1 MVLIAKLKKRWTVP
15 SYGNMLIQK
24 WTLPIKDDNSDGWKG

>member
-1 MVLIAKLKKRWTVP
+1 MVLAAKLKNWWTVP

-24 WTLPIKDDNSDGWKG
+24 QTLPVKGENSDGWKG